1 MGKKL
6 FPKVDALLHGCDYNP
21 EQWLDRPDI
30 LEEDIR
36 LMKQAHVN
44 VVTLGV
50 FSWSMY
56 EPSEGEYHFA
66 WLKEIIDNLYDNGI
80 YTILAT
86 PSAAR
91 PAWLDMKYPDAMRTD
106 SKGVRNLHGERHN
119 NCMSSEN
126 YRRLVRN
133 MDTKLAENFGRH
145 PGLLMWHIDNEV
157 GCECWCDA
165 CRAKFQ
171 GYLRERYDNDINKL
185 NKAWWTTFW
194 SHRFDDFDQIDPPS
208 GRGEKKLHGLNLDW
222 SRFTTWNTIDFLKN
236 EISIFKEKT
245 PDIPVTTNF
254 MHLYPL
260 LDYNKIAKELDVISW
275 DSYPRWNTAD
285 ESLYDTAVGNAFD
298 SVMMRSFKKDRP
310 YMLMESVPSLVNWHE
325 YNKLKRPKVH
335 RLNCIQTLACGSDTV
350 QYFQWRKGRGSYE
363 QYHGAVL
370 DHLGR
375 SDTRVFRDVE
385 EAGKMLAGL
394 SQLQGTLTTPKAAI
408 IYDQENKWAIEDAAA
423 LSKKT
428 KKYPQTCMDIF
439 NIFMKNGVDVDLIS
453 SEEDYSQYDVLVAPM
468 LYLLKDGVAQALK
481 DFVARG
487 GQLVATY
494 FTGYV
499 DKTTLCYLGGF
510 PGDGLV
516 ELFGLYSEEI
526 DTLYP
531 KDKNG
536 VRFREDSLV
545 QNTFAVKDYCEII
558 KVQDADVLAEYTD
571 DFYAGTP
578 AVTVREN
585 GSGKAY
591 YVAARVDTDCME
603 MLLKRIWQEKNI
615 PVQYLPEGVEYHK
628 RENEQYTYEFYIN
641 YTNEPQTIHSNG
653 RGKDILTGFIVD
665 VDYVID
671 ALDCIVVRKEK

>member
-6 FPKVDALLHGCDYNP
+6 FPKIDALLHGCDYNP

-50 FSWSMY
+50 FSWSVY
-56 EPSEGEYHFA
+56 EPVEGEYHFA
-66 WLKEIIDNLYDNGI
+66 WLKEIMDNLYDNGI

-91 PAWLDMKYPDAMRTD
+91 PAWLDMKYPDTLRTD
-106 SKGVRNLHGERHN
+106 SKGIKNLHGERHN
-119 NCMSSEN
+119 NCMSSGN
-126 YRRLVRN
+126 YRRLVRA
-133 MDTKLAENFGRH
+133 MDVQLAENFGRH
-145 PGLLMWHIDNEV
+145 PGLIMWHIDNEV

-165 CRAKFQ
+165 CRSRFQ
-171 GYLRERYDNDINKL
+171 EYLRKRYDNDIEKL

-194 SHRFDDFDQIDPPS
+194 SHRFNDFDQIDPPS

-222 SRFTTWNTIDFLKN
+222 NRFTTWNTIDFLRN
-236 EISIFKEKT
+236 EITVFKEKT
-245 PDIPVTTNF
+245 PGIPVTTNF

-275 DSYPRWNTAD
+275 DSYPRWNTAE
-285 ESLYDTAVGNAFD
+285 ESLYETAAGNAFD
-298 SVMMRSFKKDRP
+298 SVMMRSFKKDQP
-310 YMLMESVPSLVNWHE
+310 YMLMESVPNLVNWHE

-335 RLNCIQTLACGSDTV
+335 KLNCIQTLACGSDTV

-385 EAGKMLAGL
+385 EVGGMIAGL
-394 SQLQGTLTTPKAAI
+394 SELQGTLTTPRAAI
-408 IYDQENKWAIEDAAA
+408 IYDQENKWAVEDAAA

-428 KKYPQTCMDIF
+428 KKYPQTCMEIF

-453 SEEDYSQYDVLVAPM
+453 SEEDYSGYDVLVAPM
-468 LYLLKDGVAQALK
+468 LYLLKDGVANSLTE
-481 DFVARG
+481 FVERG

-510 PGDGLV
+510 PGDGLTQ
-516 ELFGLYSEEI
+516 LFGLYSEEI

-536 VRFREDSLV
+536 VKFKEDMLV
-545 QNTFAVKDYCEII
+545 QNTFTVKDYCEIV
-558 KVQDADVLAEYTD
+558 KVQDAQVLAEYTD

-578 AVTVREN
+578 AVTVKEN
-585 GSGKAY
+585 GAGKAY
-591 YVAARVDTDCME
+591 YVAARVDNDCME

-615 PVQYLPEGVEYHK
+615 PIQYLPEGVEYHK
-628 RENEQYTYEFYIN
+628 RENDKYTYEFYMN
-641 YTNEPQTIHSNG
+641 YTSEPQTIHSGG

-665 VDYVID
+665 GDYEIG
-671 ALDCIVVRKEK
+671 ALESIIVRREK